1 MTDADRVPLTGAAM
15 DLWPSVAGV
24 DPAVR
29 AVAAGIGA
37 VLSDG
42 PGFIDWHP
50 PTTVTGVPD
59 PALVARLAQGWD
71 PDAPARVMPPPPRLA
86 VSGSVLPTEVIPRL
100 LACPAIGSAVL
111 PVLRAPGALMR
122 RPWAWPLR
130 IGVADDELIA
140 ELQALR
146 GSGPVPEQL
155 VAVTDVRVSS
165 GAVDLLVLRATPA
178 EAGEFATVRRQV
190 ANAVVCVADAAGAW
204 PIIDAQL
211 AMVRAASAAVVTALV
226 PVISAREI
234 AEQVLLTVRYLSHAH
249 PFEVALTAAFQRRIL
264 IAAETDALAELTLPV
279 LIRRRAED
287 ARIDIRILS
296 RSLQPSMAEP
306 PALPEMPPL
315 AEMAPPEPPPM
326 AGAEPPPMAG
336 AEPPPMAGADTAAE
350 PPVAPPE
357 EERARAIDLTDVE
370 SAADELAEMAD
381 GAFDHES
388 AEASRA
394 LAAQAR
400 IDAAIEAA
408 GAAAPRFL
416 QAYVG
421 PKDAGNI
428 LQPGR
433 NTVSVFVGP
442 TERAALR
449 AEAVPQQLLFDDPAA
464 TSARITVVLAP
475 LVPLGAAVR
484 AELDVPRVGR
494 SVDVPLEWLL
504 PEAGVVQARLLLI
517 HRNRVLQ
524 TARITGRV
532 GAAAEVT
539 ERIVLWDQVGRLD
552 DRRPFDGTIVLNHD
566 ANGESKVV
574 AHADGET
581 TISPMAE
588 IDAVARRIRR
598 RLLEATQL
606 TSKADDPARTKIL
619 IAVAAGGSELY
630 RLLRGYLKRFL
641 EAQRIQIVTARS
653 GFFLPLELV
662 YHRPPPDL
670 DAAPCPNWVAGAEC
684 GEHCFADADDT
695 SIVCPSVFW
704 GMSRYFERQVVELS
718 DENGTGFTVKTVP
731 VRDAERRRFDTALV
745 AASKKVTDAAV
756 KGVLATL
763 GVERVKT
770 WDEWVAAIDKSPRD
784 LLLLMP
790 HTDDADATMEISGTP
805 MERVRIVES
814 YVTGDD
820 DQSHPAV
827 VLFGCDTAGSE
838 EDPAGFANWFM
849 DLGASFVFSTLTM
862 LLARHAASMSES
874 LVQQLRDPA
883 RSEQSLGEFVAAYRR
898 EAVRAGQISALAVTA
913 YGDADWSL

>member
-15 DLWPSVAGV
+15 DLWPAVAGV

-29 AVAAGIGA
+29 VVAAGIGA
-37 VLSDG
+37 VLPDG
-42 PGFIDWHP
+42 PGFIDWQP
-50 PTTVTGVPD
+50 PTTVPGVPGAD
-59 PALVARLAQGWD
+59 LVARLAQGWD
-71 PDAPARVMPPPPRLA
+71 PDAPARIMPPPLRLT
-86 VSGSVLPTEVIPRL
+86 VSGAVLPTEVLPRL
-100 LACPAIGSAVL
+100 MACPAIGSVVL

-122 RPWAWPLR
+122 RPWTWPLR

-140 ELQALR
+140 QLQALR

-155 VAVTDVRVSS
+155 VAVTDVRVSP

-178 EAGEFATVRRQV
+178 KAAEVVTARRQV
-190 ANAVVCVADAAGAW
+190 ANAVVCIADAACAW

-226 PVISAREI
+226 PVISTREI

-249 PFEVALTAAFQRRIL
+249 AFDVALTAAFQRRIL
-264 IAAETDALAELTLPV
+264 ITAETDALAELTLPV
-279 LIRRRAED
+279 LIRRRVED

-296 RSLQPSMAEP
+296 RSLQLPMAEP
-306 PALPEMPPL
+306 PELPEMPTM
-315 AEMAPPEPPPM
+315 AEMPEMPPMAEMPEM
-326 AGAEPPPMAG
+326 AGAEPLPMAG
-336 AEPPPMAGADTAAE
+336 AGPTAE

-357 EERARAIDLTDVE
+357 DERARAIDLAEVE

-394 LAAQAR
+394 LDAQAR
-400 IDAAIEAA
+400 IDAGIEAA

-421 PKDAGNI
+421 SKDAGNV
-428 LQPGR
+428 LQPGS

-449 AEAVPQQLLFDDPAA
+449 AEAVPQHLLFDDPAA

-670 DAAPCPNWVAGAEC
+670 DAALCPNWAADAEC

-731 VRDAERRRFDTALV
+731 VRGAERRRFDTALV

-756 KGVLATL
+756 KGVLAAL

-770 WDEWVAAIDKSPRD
+770 WDEWVAAIDQSPRD

-898 EAVRAGQISALAVTA
+898 EAVRGGQISALAVTA

>member
-15 DLWPSVAGV
+15 DVWPSVAGV

-37 VLSDG
+37 VLPDG
-42 PGFIDWHP
+42 PGFIEWEP
-50 PTTVTGVPD
+50 PATIPD
-59 PALVARLAQGWD
+59 VVDAAVVARLAQGWD
-71 PDAPARVMPPPPRLA
+71 PDTPARVMPPPPRLA

-100 LACPAIGSAVL
+100 LACPAVGSVVL

-122 RPWAWPLR
+122 RPWVWPLR

-140 ELQALR
+140 QLQALR
-146 GSGPVPEQL
+146 GNGPVPEQL

-165 GAVDLLVLRATPA
+165 RAVDLLVLRATPA
-178 EAGEFATVRRQV
+178 EAGEFATARRQV
-190 ANAVVCVADAAGAW
+190 ANAVVCVADAPGAW
-204 PIIDAQL
+204 PVIDAQL

-226 PVISAREI
+226 PVMSAREI

-264 IAAETDALAELTLPV
+264 ITAETDALAELTLPV

-296 RSLQPSMAEP
+296 RGLQPPMAEP
-306 PALPEMPPL
+306 PGMPPM
-315 AEMAPPEPPPM
+315 AEMAPPEAPPM
-326 AGAEPPPMAG
+326 AGAEPP
-336 AEPPPMAGADTAAE
+336 
-350 PPVAPPE
+350 VALPE
-357 EERARAIDLTDVE
+357 EERARAIDLSEVE
-370 SAADELAEMAD
+370 SAADELTEMAD

-394 LAAQAR
+394 LDAQAR
-400 IDAAIEAA
+400 IDAAIDAA

-421 PKDAGNI
+421 PKDAGNV

-449 AEAVPQQLLFDDPAA
+449 AEAVPQQLLFEDPAA

-475 LVPLGAAVR
+475 LVPVGAAVR

-504 PEAGVVQARLLLI
+504 PDAGVVQARLLLI

-532 GAAAEVT
+532 GAGAEVT

-566 ANGESKVV
+566 ANGEPKVV

-641 EAQRIQIVTARS
+641 DAQRIQIVTARS

-670 DAAPCPNWVAGAEC
+670 DATLCPNWVAGTGC
-684 GEHCFADADDT
+684 GEHCFTDADDT

-718 DENGTGFTVKTVP
+718 DANGTGFTVKTVP

-756 KGVLATL
+756 KGVLAAL

-770 WDEWVAAIDKSPRD
+770 WDEWAAAIEKSPRD

-805 MERVRIVES
+805 MERVRILES

-820 DQSHPAV
+820 DRSHPAV
-827 VLFGCDTAGSE
+827 VLFGCDTAGSD

-862 LLARHAASMSES
+862 LLARHAASMSEI
-874 LVQQLRDPA
+874 LVRQLRDPA
-883 RSEQSLGEFVAAYRR
+883 RGEQSLGEFVAAYRR
-898 EAVRAGQISALAVTA
+898 EAVRGGQISALAVTA

>member
-1 MTDADRVPLTGAAM
+1 M
-15 DLWPSVAGV
+15 
-24 DPAVR
+24 
-29 AVAAGIGA
+29 
-37 VLSDG
+37 
-42 PGFIDWHP
+42 PG
-50 PTTVTGVPD
+50 
-59 PALVARLAQGWD
+59 
-71 PDAPARVMPPPPRLA
+71 MPP
-86 VSGSVLPTEVIPRL
+86 
-100 LACPAIGSAVL
+100 
-111 PVLRAPGALMR
+111 M
-122 RPWAWPLR
+122 
-130 IGVADDELIA
+130 
-140 ELQALR
+140 
-146 GSGPVPEQL
+146 
-155 VAVTDVRVSS
+155 
-165 GAVDLLVLRATPA
+165 
-178 EAGEFATVRRQV
+178 
-190 ANAVVCVADAAGAW
+190 
-204 PIIDAQL
+204 
-211 AMVRAASAAVVTALV
+211 
-226 PVISAREI
+226 
-234 AEQVLLTVRYLSHAH
+234 
-249 PFEVALTAAFQRRIL
+249 
-264 IAAETDALAELTLPV
+264 
-279 LIRRRAED
+279 
-287 ARIDIRILS
+287 
-296 RSLQPSMAEP
+296 
-306 PALPEMPPL
+306 
-315 AEMAPPEPPPM
+315 AEMAPPEAPPM
-326 AGAEPPPMAG
+326 AGAEPP
-336 AEPPPMAGADTAAE
+336 
-350 PPVAPPE
+350 VAQPE
-357 EERARAIDLTDVE
+357 EERARAIDLSEVE
-370 SAADELAEMAD
+370 SAADELTEMAD

-394 LAAQAR
+394 LGAQAR
-400 IDAAIEAA
+400 IDAAIDAA

-421 PKDAGNI
+421 PKDAGNV

-475 LVPLGAAVR
+475 LVPVGAAVR

-504 PEAGVVQARLLLI
+504 PDAGVVQARLLLI

-532 GAAAEVT
+532 GAGAEVT

-566 ANGESKVV
+566 ANGEPKVV

-641 EAQRIQIVTARS
+641 DAQRIQIVTARS

-670 DAAPCPNWVAGAEC
+670 DATLCPNWVAGTEC

-695 SIVCPSVFW
+695 SIICPSVFW

-718 DENGTGFTVKTVP
+718 DANGTGFTVKTVP

-770 WDEWVAAIDKSPRD
+770 WDEWVAAIEKSPRD

-805 MERVRIVES
+805 MERVRILES

-827 VLFGCDTAGSE
+827 VLFGCDTAGSD

-862 LLARHAASMSES
+862 LLARHAASMSET
-874 LVQQLRDPA
+874 LVRQLRDPA
-883 RSEQSLGEFVAAYRR
+883 RGEQSLGEFVADYRR